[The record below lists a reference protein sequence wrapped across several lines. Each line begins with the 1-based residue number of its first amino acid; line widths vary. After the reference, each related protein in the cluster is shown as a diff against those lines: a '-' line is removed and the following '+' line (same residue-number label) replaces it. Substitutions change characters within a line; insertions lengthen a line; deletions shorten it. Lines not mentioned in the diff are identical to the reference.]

1 MAHDTTHPTD
11 TRDEPNA
18 PADRVVGLGD
28 TPRHGPFTLAALLDL
43 NDDELAQPMSRIAPP
58 EHRWE
63 QLSFAVSP
71 ETGEAVPAELRTSA
85 ATEPPI
91 DIRELIPGLDAPGAV
106 EVPVYL
112 AGKTLR
118 DFLCE
123 TAAITPASPSPSPV
137 RPPAITVAAV
147 SRPKKKQP
155 APIAN
160 FEKAAEAPV
169 LWPKRTPHSAPSVLP
184 QECAKCGAPS
194 NGDLCQRC
202 GHETAV
208 PAQLANTWSHL
219 IAAFLDSDS
228 RPLRTIGALILI
240 PGELTRA
247 HLGGHRRRYVGPMVV
262 ITAALL
268 LFAIVSAIGG
278 LRPRPDRT
286 LMIGTDRTAEALPGL
301 TERKPVNLAIDAP
314 PDFVRD
320 VATTID
326 YVPLLWFP
334 LMTLGV
340 IAIVSGL
347 TAFQVRD
354 EKAEVV
360 FTAHFVSWF
369 VLWWGIAVPLILLLT
384 KFSFEYSAAW
394 DGVGRVR
401 YVDDGQIDGLSPTW
415 NALHAAVVSP
425 AFHSWLVALG
435 IAPWAV
441 IAWRRVFETTW
452 LRAGIAGLLAAAVP
466 IVLLAPFA

>member
-11 TRDEPNA
+11 TRDEPIA
-18 PADRVVGLGD
+18 PADRVVGSD
-28 TPRHGPFTLAALLDL
+28 DAPRHGPFTLAALLDL
-43 NDDELAQPMSRIAPP
+43 NDEELAQPISRVAPQ

-63 QLSFAVSP
+63 QLSFAVMP
-71 ETGEAVPAELRTSA
+71 DTGEAVPAELRTSA

-91 DIRELIPGLDAPGAV
+91 DIRELIPGLDVPGAV

-112 AGKTLR
+112 AGKTLH
-118 DFLCE
+118 DFLRDADVV
-123 TAAITPASPSPSPV
+123 TSPV
-137 RPPAITVAAV
+137 RPPAITIAAV
-147 SRPKKKQP
+147 GRPRKKQP

-160 FEKAAEAPV
+160 FEKAAEVPV
-169 LWPKRTPHSAPSVLP
+169 LWPKRSPDSATSVLP
-184 QECAKCGAPS
+184 QECARCGAPS
-194 NGDLCQRC
+194 NGDSCQRC

-208 PAQLANTWSHL
+208 PAQLSNTWSHF

-228 RPLRTIGALILI
+228 RPLRTIGALILA

-247 HLGGHRRRYVGPMVV
+247 YLSGHRRRYVAPIFV

-286 LMIGTDRTAEALPGL
+286 LMIGTDRTAEVMPGL
-301 TERKPVNLAIDAP
+301 AERTPVNSGVDAP
-314 PDFVRD
+314 PDFVHD
-320 VATTID
+320 VATTMD

-340 IAIVSGL
+340 LALVSCV
-347 TAFQVRD
+347 TAFQRR
-354 EKAEVV
+354 EEAAEVV

-369 VLWWGIAVPLILLLT
+369 VLWWGIAVPLLLLLT

-401 YVDDGQIDGLSPTW
+401 YLADGQIDGLSPTW

-425 AFHSWLVALG
+425 AFHSGLVALG

-441 IAWRRVFETTW
+441 IAWHRVFETTW
-452 LRAGIAGLLAAAVP
+452 PRAGIAGLLVAAVP
-466 IVLLAPFA
+466 IALLSPFA